1 MKYITFLV
9 LCLLA
14 ISLSGQSNG
23 YNIDKA
29 VDKTSKFF
37 NLDQSQKTSYKD
49 ILTKKLES
57 YKAANISKNRDVDA
71 IAKADDAY
79 NASFLAI
86 LNDDQKELFKAQKV
100 LTDSAKNRLIGMP
113 NAKPTAIK
121 PKKEIK

>member
-29 VDKTSKFF
+29 VDKTSKLF
-37 NLDQSQKTSYKD
+37 NLDQSQKSAYKD
-49 ILTKKLES
+49 ILAKKIES
-57 YKAANISKNRDVDA
+57 YKAANITKDRDVDA
-71 IAKADDAY
+71 IADADDAY
-79 NASFLAI
+79 DTSFLAI

-100 LTDSAKNRLIGMP
+100 LTDSAKNRLVGKP